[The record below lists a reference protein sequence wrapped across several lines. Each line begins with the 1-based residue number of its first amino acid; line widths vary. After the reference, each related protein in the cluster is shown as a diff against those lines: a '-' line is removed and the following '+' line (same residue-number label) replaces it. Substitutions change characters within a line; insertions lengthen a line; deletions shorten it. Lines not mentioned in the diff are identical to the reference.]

1 MLKKTIKYTDYNGV
15 EREEDFYFHL
25 TKADIAKMEMGVKGG
40 LAQMIRNIVNAKDQ
54 PAIIAVFEDLIQ
66 KSYGVKTP
74 DGRGFDKD
82 PKHLKEFMMTE
93 AYSQLFME
101 LGTDDEAAAK
111 FINGIIPADMAKELA
126 AATANNI

>member
-1 MLKKTIKYTDYNGV
+1 MLKKTITYTDYNGV
-15 EREEDFYFHL
+15 ERTEDFYFHL
-25 TKADIAKMEMGVKGG
+25 TKADIAKMEMGVTGG
-40 LAQMIRNIVNAKDQ
+40 LAQMIRRIVDAKDQ
-54 PAIIAVFEDLIQ
+54 PAIIKIFEDLIQ

-101 LGTDDEAAAK
+101 LGSDDKAAAA
-111 FINGIIPADMAKELA
+111 FVNGIIPSDMAKQLA
-126 AATANNI
+126 EVNAH

>member
-1 MLKKTIKYTDYNGV
+1 MLKKTITYTDYNGV
-15 EREEDFYFHL
+15 ERTEDFYFHL
-25 TKADIAKMEMGVKGG
+25 TKADIAKMEMGVTGG
-40 LAQMIRNIVNAKDQ
+40 LANMIRRIVDAKDQ
-54 PAIIAVFEDLIQ
+54 PAIIQIFEDLIQ

-101 LGTDDEAAAK
+101 LGSDDKAAAA
-111 FINGIIPADMAKELA
+111 FVNGIIPSDMAKQLA
-126 AATANNI
+126 EVNAH